1 MIRDN
6 KLITAMITP
15 FSENGNIDYLTA
27 QKLAIA
33 LVKTGSDGILI
44 GGTTG
49 ESPTLSD
56 NEKLEL
62 FKCVKDAVGG
72 KADIIA
78 GTTDNNTSKS
88 IELSIEAQK
97 IGVDGLLYT
106 VPAYNKPTQQGL
118 IDHFNKIAD
127 SVDIPA
133 ILYNVPG
140 RTSVNMEASTT
151 TELSNHSNI
160 VGIKEASSDM
170 DQIAKIISNTS
181 SSDFKV
187 WSGNDDETFSIMKLG
202 GHGVVSVASNI
213 VGLQISKMLIA
224 ILEGNIES
232 ASNKHK
238 NLLPLFEALFWI
250 TNPILIKR
258 ALNISGFNVGG
269 LRLPMLDSNEF
280 EDRFAKLLSNY
291 EIDIIN
297 SK

>member
-1 MIRDN
+1 MITDN

-15 FSENGNIDYLTA
+15 FSENGNVDYITA
-27 QKLAIA
+27 QKLAIG
-33 LVKTGSDGILI
+33 LMKTGSDGILI

-49 ESPTLSD
+49 ESPALSD
-56 NEKLEL
+56 KEKLEL
-62 FKCVKDAVGG
+62 FKCVKEAVEG

-97 IGVDGLLYT
+97 VGVDGLLYT

-118 IDHFNKIAD
+118 IDHFNLIAD
-127 SVDIPA
+127 SVDLPA

-140 RTSVNMEASTT
+140 RTSLNMEAGTT
-151 TELSNHSNI
+151 IKLSNHSNI

-170 DQIAKIISNTS
+170 DQIAEIITKTS
-181 SSDFKV
+181 SSNFRV
-187 WSGNDDETFSIMKLG
+187 WSGNDDETYSIMNLG

-213 VGLQISKMLIA
+213 VGLQISKMMLMMSD
-224 ILEGNIES
+224 GNIES
-232 ASNKHK
+232 ASNEHK

-269 LRLPMLDSNEF
+269 LRLPMLDNNEF
-280 EDRFAKLLSNY
+280 NEKFSKLLSNY
-291 EIDIIN
+291 EIDITNAI
-297 SK
+297 